1 MSLNDLSALRR
12 RYLLISGLGW
22 LGTSLV
28 IPVMVLQMSSKGLDI
43 ATIGMVFLVH
53 GIVVTALELPTG
65 GLADVIG
72 RRGVLATSAALG
84 VGGLAWMAFAG
95 SAWEFVAITA
105 IRGVARALSS
115 GPAEA
120 WYVDAVHAVDREGD
134 IRKGLSYGSSIGSIT
149 LGVGTVVG
157 GVIPLVIPASSP
169 IPALSVPILLG
180 ALGYGGLLL
189 VSLLGM
195 PEPAREVARP
205 KFGELFKAVPGT
217 IVSGVRLGLRNRLL
231 AQVIACMA
239 IVGIAL
245 DSVELLTPGRMADLL
260 GGEAAAASGYGVI
273 TMIGFVA
280 NALGSGLASRITTW
294 AGGNPVRA
302 AAIGAVVGGGGLLV
316 LAGTGGLAGT
326 AGLVGTGAGYA
337 LMFFGLGVTGPLRS
351 ELVHNE
357 VSASERATVVSIQSL
372 AMQAGGS
379 LGVVGLPILVAATST
394 PVAWLVSGLMLA
406 ASALLIRR
414 SRAVAKAEVAATV

>member
-1 MSLNDLSALRR
+1 MSLMDLTALRR
-12 RYLLISGLGW
+12 RYVAVCAFGW

-28 IPVMVLQMSSKGLDI
+28 IPVMVLQMSSKGLDL
-43 ATIGMVFLVH
+43 ATIGLVFLVH
-53 GIVVTALELPTG
+53 GLVVTGLELPTG

-72 RRGVLATSAALG
+72 RRGVLAASAALG
-84 VGGLAWMAFAG
+84 MAGLLWMAFAG

-120 WYVDAVHAVDREGD
+120 WYVDAVHSVDREGD
-134 IRKGLSYGSSIGSIT
+134 IRKGLSLGSAAGSIT
-149 LGVGTVVG
+149 LGAGTVLG
-157 GVIPLVIPASSP
+157 GVLPLVVPDGSP

-189 VSLLGM
+189 IALLGM
-195 PEPAREVARP
+195 PEPARETARP
-205 KFGELFKAVPGT
+205 KFGELFRAVPGT
-217 IVSGVRLGLRNRLL
+217 IVTGLKLGVRNKII
-231 AQVIACMA
+231 AQVLACMA

-273 TMIGFVA
+273 TMVGFVA
-280 NALGSGLASRITTW
+280 NALGSGMASRLAQWVGTS
-294 AGGNPVRA
+294 ARA
-302 AAIGAVVGGGGLLV
+302 AGVGAVIGGGGLLV
-316 LAGTGGLAGT
+316 LAATGGLDGV
-326 AGLVGTGAGYA
+326 AGLVGTGSGYA

-351 ELVHNE
+351 ELVHHE
-357 VSASERATVVSIQSL
+357 VAASERATVVSIQSL

-394 PVAWLVSGLMLA
+394 PVAWLVAGLMLA
-406 ASALLIRR
+406 ASALLVRKGR
-414 SRAVAKAEVAATV
+414 TVARAAIVPAA

>member
-1 MSLNDLSALRR
+1 MSLRDLTALRR
-12 RYLLISGLGW
+12 RYVLISGLGW

-28 IPVMVLQMSSKGLDI
+28 IPVMVLQMTVAGLDL
-43 ATIGMVFLVH
+43 ATVGLVFLVH

-84 VGGLAWMAFAG
+84 MAGLCWMAFAG

-120 WYVDAVHAVDREGD
+120 WYVDAVHAVDRDGD
-134 IRKGLSYGSSIGSIT
+134 IRKGLSYGSAVGSIT

-157 GVIPLVIPASSP
+157 GAIPLVISDGFV
-169 IPALSVPILLG
+169 IPPLSVPILMG

-205 KFGELFKAVPGT
+205 RFGELFKAVPGT
-217 IVSGVRLGLRNRLL
+217 IVSGLRLGLRNRMI

-245 DSVELLTPGRMADLL
+245 DSVELLTPGRMAQLL
-260 GGEAAAASGYGVI
+260 PGDAAAASGYGVI

-280 NALGSGLASRITTW
+280 NAAGSGLASRITTW
-294 AGGNPVRA
+294 VGGSPIRA
-302 AAIGAVVGGGGLLV
+302 AAVGAVVGGGGLGV
-316 LAGTGGLAGT
+316 LAATGGMAGVS
-326 AGLVGTGAGYA
+326 GLVGTGAGYA

-351 ELVHNE
+351 ELVHHE
-357 VSASERATVVSIQSL
+357 VSANERATVVSIQSL

-379 LGVVGLPILVAATST
+379 LGVVGLPILVASTSM
-394 PVAWLVSGLMLA
+394 PVAWLVSGTLLA

-414 SRAVAKAEVAATV
+414 LRSAPKTEALAAA